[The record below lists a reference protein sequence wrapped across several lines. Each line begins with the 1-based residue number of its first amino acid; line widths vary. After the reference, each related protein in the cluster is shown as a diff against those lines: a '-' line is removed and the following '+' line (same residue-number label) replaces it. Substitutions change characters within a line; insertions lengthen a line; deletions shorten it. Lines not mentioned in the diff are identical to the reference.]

1 MTTVADLA
9 KQIAQFDGMVERAAP
24 AAAKAVEAAL
34 QADLGAGK
42 QPGGSAWKPT
52 KKGGKRALVRAADH
66 VKTKAVGTVIISEVT
81 GDEHWFVHNK
91 GTKSIAKR
99 GLLPEAG
106 IPAPVAMAIT
116 RAMNAEFS
124 KTAGK

>member
-1 MTTVADLA
+1 MTTVTDLA
-9 KQIAQFDGMVERAAP
+9 KQVAALEGMVERAAP
-24 AAAKAVEAAL
+24 ATAQAVQSAL
-34 QADLGAGK
+34 QADLAAGQ
-42 QPGGSAWKPT
+42 QPGGAAWKPT
-52 KKGGKRALVRAADH
+52 KRGGKRALVRAADH